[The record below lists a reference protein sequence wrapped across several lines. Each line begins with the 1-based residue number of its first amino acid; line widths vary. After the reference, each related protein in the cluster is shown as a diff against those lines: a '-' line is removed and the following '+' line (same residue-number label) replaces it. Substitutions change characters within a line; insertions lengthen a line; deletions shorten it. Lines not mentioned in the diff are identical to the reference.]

1 MSTFIFAIFSEQ
13 AAQSHYFQEREHDQ
27 NGVNCKMTLKDRIKE
42 LCEKND
48 VSMNKLESDCGFGR
62 GYVSKL
68 EKSTPNS
75 QKLQKIAD
83 YFNISLDYLMTGE
96 KNPPADRNLCLKS
109 RIDNDTELRI
119 ALEKYFELSDAKK
132 KHILELIHLLSET
145 S

>member
-1 MSTFIFAIFSEQ
+1 
-13 AAQSHYFQEREHDQ
+13 
-27 NGVNCKMTLKDRIKE
+27 MTLRERIKE

-62 GYVSKL
+62 GYISKL

-96 KNPPADRNLCLKS
+96 LNQHTDDDLLES
-109 RIDNDTELRI
+109 RIENDSDLHS
-119 ALEKYFELSDAKK
+119 ALEKYFALTDEKK
-132 KHILELIHLLSET
+132 KHILDLICFLSEDPK
-145 S
+145 

>member
-1 MSTFIFAIFSEQ
+1 
-13 AAQSHYFQEREHDQ
+13 
-27 NGVNCKMTLKDRIKE
+27 MTLKERIKY
-42 LCEKND
+42 LCEKNG

-96 KNPPADRNLCLKS
+96 TNQHTETKICLNS
-109 RIDNDTELRI
+109 RIENDSELRS
-119 ALEKYFELSDAKK
+119 ALGKYFELSDAKK
-132 KHILELIHLLSET
+132 KHVLELICFLSE
-145 S
+145 SPK

>member
-1 MSTFIFAIFSEQ
+1 
-13 AAQSHYFQEREHDQ
+13 
-27 NGVNCKMTLKDRIKE
+27 MTLKDRIKE

-96 KNPPADRNLCLKS
+96 KNQFPDRSPCLES
-109 RIDNDTELRI
+109 RIDDDTELRN
-119 ALEKYFELSDAKK
+119 ALEMYFELPDAKRR
-132 KHILELIHLLSET
+132 HILDLIYFFSENLK
-145 S
+145 